1 MQSVS
6 LIPQPASQLGDH
18 VLKCQQ
24 RGSLWWRCINMA
36 SFPQAR
42 QRIGSRGLH
51 FRPDEQSP
59 VPFGPSS
66 PECLPTSTNQGGAGT
81 LGSTATARGGGPRCP
96 CAVAPKWSDPKS
108 RQEGCRWEGVTGSTA
123 PSGSWDIRDV
133 WDGSKTCRCRHHSL
147 HQTTGSGCTVSPALW
162 NRLGPFCSPCVS
174 RAEREAPSIPKCFFC
189 T

>member
-1 MQSVS
+1 MVAVHQHGLLSPGPS
-6 LIPQPASQLGDH
+6 EDRLTWPPL
-18 VLKCQQ
+18 
-24 RGSLWWRCINMA
+24 
-36 SFPQAR
+36 QAR
-42 QRIGSRGLH
+42 RTVSSAFWSKQPRVPAHIYQPGRGGHAGLH
-51 FRPDEQSP
+51 SH
-59 VPFGPSS
+59 
-66 PECLPTSTNQGGAGT
+66 CK
-81 LGSTATARGGGPRCP
+81 GGGPRCP
-96 CAVAPKWSDPKS
+96 CAVAPKRSDPKS

-147 HQTTGSGCTVSPALW
+147 HQTTGSGCTVGPALW